1 MEAPKNT
8 GSRAVALGGAALILL
23 GLWWFARGVI
33 PQAVLDVIDR
43 SAGAITL
50 IALGLVLILLS
61 RRGAFLGPRSGTRLY
76 RSRSDRMLG
85 GVLGGLGAYLGVGP
99 VVLRVVVT
107 LLTVLGAGG
116 LVLVYILMWIV
127 VPEEPLIAA
136 PGAYAPPTPPTQ
148 GA

>member
-1 MEAPKNT
+1 METPRNT
-8 GSRAVALGGAALILL
+8 GSRAVALSGAALILL

-61 RRGAFLGPRSGTRLY
+61 RRGAFHGPQSGTRLY

-85 GVLGGLGAYLGVGP
+85 GVLGGLGVYLGVDP
-99 VVLRVVVT
+99 LLLRVIVVV
-107 LLTVLGAGG
+107 LTVLGAGG
-116 LVLVYILMWIV
+116 LVLVYILMWII
-127 VPEEPLIAA
+127 VPEEPLLAT
-136 PGAYAPPTPPTQ
+136 PGAYTTPVPPTP